1 MKTNHSKEKKIINKI
16 ILIFRILSIIIIIYC
31 LLYIFNWYL
40 ENKKNKEIFQEI
52 TSNNILDTI
61 VIEIPETTD
70 STNNSTNAKPTE
82 PSKPTQTT
90 QVVTYTFDFKNLL
103 SINDSTIG
111 WIYVPG
117 TNINYPV
124 VQANDND
131 FYLKHSFNKTKNSA
145 GWIFAD
151 YRNKLDGTDKNI
163 IIYGHNRMDSSM
175 FATLRNTQKQNW
187 ATNKNNHYITFSTPD
202 GNTHIYQV
210 FSTYTIK
217 SETYYLTTIFQND
230 DTYLDFLNTLKNRS
244 SYNFNVNLSKEDSI
258 LTLSTCDSSGKS
270 RVIVHAKKI
279 K

>member
-1 MKTNHSKEKKIINKI
+1 MRTNHSKEKKIINKV

-61 VIEIPETTD
+61 VIEIPETTTD
-70 STNNSTNAKPTE
+70 STNNSTDTE
-82 PSKPTQTT
+82 PKQTT
-90 QVVTYTFDFKNLL
+90 QVTTYTFDFKNLL

-244 SYNFNVNLSKEDSI
+244 TYNFNVNLSKEDSI
-258 LTLSTCDSSGKS
+258 LTLSTCDSTGKS
-270 RVIVHAKKI
+270 RVIVHARKI
-279 K
+279 Q

>member
-124 VQANDND
+124 VQAND
-131 FYLKHSFNKTKNSA
+131 
-145 GWIFAD
+145 
-151 YRNKLDGTDKNI
+151 KLDGTDKNI

-258 LTLSTCDSSGKS
+258 LTLSTCDSSAYFRNEFFNIDEFYVK
-270 RVIVHAKKI
+270 
-279 K
+279 